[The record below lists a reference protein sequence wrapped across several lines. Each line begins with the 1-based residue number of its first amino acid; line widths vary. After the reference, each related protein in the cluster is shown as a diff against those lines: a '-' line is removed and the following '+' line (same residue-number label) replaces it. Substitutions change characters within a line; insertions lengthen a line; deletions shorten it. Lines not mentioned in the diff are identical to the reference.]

1 MHELINWTLGK
12 LQIAPL
18 KFRCIWIL
26 HLEVLEFGFYLLK
39 FGGVWILPPN
49 ISEFGPSKILGV
61 FGFYLLKFGVFGF
74 YTLKEFGSVKSK

>member
-26 HLEVLEFGFYLLK
+26 HLEVLEFGFYPIKFEDICILHSDVSKFGSCPLK
-39 FGGVWILPPN
+39 FGGV
-49 ISEFGPSKILGV
+49 
-61 FGFYLLKFGVFGF
+61 
-74 YTLKEFGSVKSK
+74 